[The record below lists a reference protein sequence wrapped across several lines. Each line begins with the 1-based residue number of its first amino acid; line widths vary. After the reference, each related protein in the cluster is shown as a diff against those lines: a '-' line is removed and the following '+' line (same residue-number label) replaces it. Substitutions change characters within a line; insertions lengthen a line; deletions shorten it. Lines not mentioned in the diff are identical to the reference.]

1 MILAA
6 VLYIGAVIALLQGVP
21 VLIDANTIMQQN
33 FGAIHVLGGLIMFGV
48 AFAIQRIEH
57 FGKEL
62 TSWKKDLKIKQ
73 EAKVK
78 TEAKII
84 EPNISVA
91 AGSQSVE

>member
-6 VLYIGAVIALLQGVP
+6 VLYISAVIALLQGVP
-21 VLIDANTIMQQN
+21 ALLDANTIMQQN
-33 FGAIHVLGGLIMFGV
+33 FGAVHILGGLIMFGV

-78 TEAKII
+78 TEVKKN
-84 EPNISVA
+84 ESNIGDTQV
-91 AGSQSVE
+91 SQSLE

>member
-6 VLYIGAVIALLQGVP
+6 ILYIGAVIALLQGVP

-62 TSWKKDLKIKQ
+62 VSWKKDLKIKQ

-78 TEAKII
+78 TEAKKI
-84 EPNISVA
+84 ESSIPEA
-91 AGSQSVE
+91 ASSQSVQ